1 MHELVE
7 AVDYLNL
14 VAFLAVSLAAVAQW
28 RRRRDRAS
36 FWAML
41 AFAALAV
48 VILVGR
54 FIPDESE
61 SLAIDILTR
70 VDIAVLLLFPYL
82 LYRFTTAFNPRDR
95 RVDAGLTALSVVMI
109 TWTFALPTFPESGEP
124 RPASF
129 IAYLVGF
136 LLHWTLLS
144 VISSVRLWRA
154 GRGQPNLARR
164 RMRLLASASA
174 LLTAALFVA
183 ALATE
188 PDSALAAAGG
198 LLALVSSIGFYLGLA
213 PPQLIRLLW
222 RRPEQRRLQEAIQG
236 LMTIVKSREEVV
248 EFVLAPM
255 ADIVGARAVAIRD
268 SDGAVLGAYNV
279 SESIVERLQE
289 GGPPPPLDSEHILEL
304 EMPDGSLVVWTT
316 PYAPFFG
323 DEELQLLRTL
333 GALTAVAL
341 DRVRLFEQEY
351 LARLALEQADELKTN
366 FVALAA
372 HELRT
377 PVAAIHGFVQTL
389 NRLGER
395 LDETRQT
402 ELLQTLERQTER
414 MSALVEQ
421 LLDLSRLD
429 AEAVDIV
436 PLRFRVADRVDELT
450 RISAGPE
457 AKVDIEIP
465 VELELDADP
474 TAFDRIVGNLIT
486 NAVRYGEPPVVVRAQ
501 QNDRHFR
508 LIVEDHGHGVPSEFV
523 PELFERFR
531 RSPGSRERTQGTGLG
546 LAIARSFARAH
557 GGDLLY
563 EDAAPHGA
571 RFQLVLPTEAR

>member
-14 VAFLAVSLAAVAQW
+14 VAFLAVSLAAVVQW
-28 RRRRDRAS
+28 WRRRDRAS

-41 AFAALAV
+41 AFAALAIV
-48 VILVGR
+48 VVAAR
-54 FIPDESE
+54 FIPEDGETR
-61 SLAIDILTR
+61 ATDILTR
-70 VDIAVLLLFPYL
+70 LDVALLLLFPYL
-82 LYRFTTAFNPRDR
+82 LYRFTTAFNPRDWR
-95 RVDAGLTALSVVMI
+95 IDAGLTVLSVIMI
-109 TWTFALPTFPESGEP
+109 AWTFALPDFPASGEP

-154 GRGQPNLARR
+154 GRGQPNLAKR

-183 ALATE
+183 ALSTDE
-188 PDSALAAAGG
+188 DSALAAAGG
-198 LLALVSSIGFYLGLA
+198 LLTLVSSVGFYLGLA
-213 PPQLIRLLW
+213 PPQLVRLMW
-222 RRPEQRRLQEAIQG
+222 RRPEQRRLQEAIQE
-236 LMTIVKSREEVV
+236 LMTIAKSREEIVQR
-248 EFVLAPM
+248 VLAPM

-268 SDGAVLGAYNV
+268 SSGAVLGTYNV
-279 SESIVERLQE
+279 PEDLLETLEQ
-289 GGPPPPLDSEHILEL
+289 GGSLPALDSERVLEFD
-304 EMPDGSLVVWTT
+304 MPDGSLVIWTT

-323 DEELQLLRTL
+323 DEELALLRTL
-333 GALTAVAL
+333 GVLTAVAL
-341 DRVRLFEQEY
+341 DRVRLFEQEHV
-351 LARLALEQADELKTN
+351 ARLALEQADELKTN

-389 NRLGER
+389 NRLGDR
-395 LDETRQT
+395 LDQTRQE
-402 ELLQTLERQTER
+402 ELLHALERQTER

-429 AEAVDIV
+429 AEAVEIV
-436 PLRFRVADRVDELT
+436 PARFQVATRVDELT
-450 RISAGPE
+450 RIAAGPD
-457 AKVDIEIP
+457 AKIDIEIP
-465 VELELDADP
+465 AELELDADP
-474 TAFDRIVGNLIT
+474 TAFDRIVGNLIA

-508 LIVEDHGHGVPSEFV
+508 LIVEDHGHGVPSDFV

-531 RSPGSRERTQGTGLG
+531 RSPGSREHSQGTGLG

-571 RFQLVLPTEAR
+571 RFQLVLPT

>member
-14 VAFLAVSLAAVAQW
+14 VAFLAVSLAAVVQW
-28 RRRRDRAS
+28 WRRRDRAS

-41 AFAALAV
+41 AFGALALV
-48 VILVGR
+48 VVVSR
-54 FIPDESE
+54 FIPERSE
-61 SLAIDILTR
+61 TLAVDILTR

-95 RVDAGLTALSVVMI
+95 RVDAGLTALSLGMI
-109 TWTFALPTFPESGEP
+109 TWTFLLPDFPESGEP

-129 IAYLVGF
+129 IAYLAGF
-136 LLHWTLLS
+136 LVHWTLLS
-144 VISSVRLWRA
+144 VISSLRLWRA
-154 GRGQPNLARR
+154 GRGQPSLARR
-164 RMRLLASASA
+164 RMRLLATASA

-183 ALATE
+183 VLARE
-188 PDSALAAAGG
+188 PDSAFAATGG
-198 LLALVSSIGFYLGLA
+198 LLAFVSSIGFYLGLA
-213 PPQLIRLLW
+213 PPQLVRLLW

-236 LMTIVKSREEVV
+236 LMTIAKNRREVV
-248 EFVLAPM
+248 ERVLAPM

-268 SDGAVLGAYNV
+268 SDGAVLGAHNLPDSLV
-279 SESIVERLQE
+279 NELQE
-289 GGPPPPLDSEHILEL
+289 GGPPRTLDSEHVLEL
-304 EMPDGSLVVWTT
+304 EMPDGSLVVWTN

-323 DEELQLLRTL
+323 DEELELLRTL

-341 DRVRLFEQEY
+341 DRVRLFEQEH

-395 LDETRQT
+395 LDATRQG
-402 ELLQTLERQTER
+402 ELLQALERQTER

-436 PLRFRVADRVDELT
+436 PARFHVAARVDELT
-450 RISAGPE
+450 RIAAGPQVE
-457 AKVDIEIP
+457 VDIEIP
-465 VELELDADP
+465 AELELEADP

-501 QNDRHFR
+501 QSDRHFR
-508 LIVEDHGHGVPSEFV
+508 LIVEDHGNGVPSEFV
-523 PELFERFR
+523 PQLFERFR

-571 RFQLVLPTEAR
+571 RFQLVLPT

>member
-7 AVDYLNL
+7 AVDYVNL
-14 VAFLAVSLAAVAQW
+14 VAFLAVSLAAVMQW
-28 RRRRDRAS
+28 RRRRDRTS

-48 VILVGR
+48 VIVVGR
-54 FIPDESE
+54 FIPEESE
-61 SLAIDILTR
+61 SLAIDLLTR
-70 VDIAVLLLFPYL
+70 FDIAVLLLFPYL

-109 TWTFALPTFPESGEP
+109 TWTFVLPDFPGSGEP

-136 LLHWTLLS
+136 LVHWTLLS

-154 GRGQPNLARR
+154 GRGQPNLAKR

-174 LLTAALFVA
+174 LLTAALFVG
-183 ALATE
+183 ALATQE
-188 PDSALAAAGG
+188 DSPVAAAGG

-213 PPQLIRLLW
+213 PPLLIRLLW
-222 RRPEQRRLQEAIQG
+222 RLPEQRRLQEAIQG
-236 LMTIVKSREEVV
+236 LMTIAKNRGEVV
-248 EFVLAPM
+248 ERVLAPM
-255 ADIVGARAVAIRD
+255 ADIVGARAVAVRD
-268 SDGAVLGAYNV
+268 SSGAVLGAYNV
-279 SESIVERLQE
+279 PERFVEILQA
-289 GGPPPPLDSEHILEL
+289 GGPPPALDSEHVLEV
-304 EMPDGSLVVWTT
+304 EMPDGSLVVWTN

-323 DEELQLLRTL
+323 EEELQLLRTL
-333 GALTAVAL
+333 GVLTAVAL
-341 DRVRLFEQEY
+341 DRVRLFEQEH
-351 LARLALEQADELKTN
+351 LTRVALERADELKTN
-366 FVALAA
+366 FVSLAA

-377 PVAAIHGFVQTL
+377 PVASIHGFVQTL
-389 NRLGER
+389 NRLGDR
-395 LDETRQT
+395 LDATRQE
-402 ELLQTLERQTER
+402 ELLQALEKQTER

-436 PLRFRVADRVDELT
+436 PARFRVAARVDELT

-457 AKVDIEIP
+457 TTVDIEIP
-465 VELELDADP
+465 AELELEADP

-531 RSPGSRERTQGTGLG
+531 RSPRSRELIQGTGLG

-571 RFQLVLPTEAR
+571 RFQLVLPT

>member
-14 VAFLAVSLAAVAQW
+14 VAFLAVSLAAVVQW
-28 RRRRDRAS
+28 WRRRDRAS

-48 VILVGR
+48 VFVAGR
-54 FIPDESE
+54 FIPERSDTR
-61 SLAIDILTR
+61 AIDILTR
-70 VDIAVLLLFPYL
+70 LDIAVLLLFPYL

-109 TWTFALPTFPESGEP
+109 TWTFVLPDFPESGEP

-136 LLHWTLLS
+136 LLHWSLLS

-154 GRGQPNLARR
+154 GRGQPNLSRR

-183 ALATE
+183 AFATE
-188 PDSALAAAGG
+188 EDSPLAAAGG
-198 LLALVSSIGFYLGLA
+198 LLALVSSLGFYLGLA
-213 PPQLIRLLW
+213 PPQLVRLLW

-236 LMTIVKSREEVV
+236 LMTIAKSRREVV
-248 EFVLAPM
+248 ERVLAPM
-255 ADIVGARAVAIRD
+255 ADIVGAQAVAIRD

-279 SESIVERLQE
+279 PESLVHALQE
-289 GGPPPPLDSEHILEL
+289 GGAPSALASGHVLEL
-304 EMPDGSLVVWTT
+304 DMPDGSLVIWTN

-323 DEELQLLRTL
+323 DEELELLRTL
-333 GALTAVAL
+333 GALTAIAL
-341 DRVRLFEQEY
+341 DRVRLFEQEQA
-351 LARLALEQADELKTN
+351 ARLALEQADELKTN

-395 LDETRQT
+395 LDETRQG
-402 ELLQTLERQTER
+402 ELLQTLEGQTER

-436 PLRFRVADRVDELT
+436 PARFLVAARVDELT
-450 RISAGPE
+450 RISAGPD

-465 VELELDADP
+465 AELELEADP

-531 RSPGSRERTQGTGLG
+531 RSPGSRERAQGTGLG

-571 RFQLVLPTEAR
+571 RFQLVLPS

>member
-14 VAFLAVSLAAVAQW
+14 VAFLAVSLAAVVQWW
-28 RRRRDRAS
+28 RRRDQAS

-48 VILVGR
+48 VIVVGR
-54 FIPDESE
+54 FIPEESR

-95 RVDAGLTALSVVMI
+95 RVDAALTALSVVMI
-109 TWTFALPTFPESGEP
+109 TWTFVLPDFPEEGEP

-129 IAYLVGF
+129 IAYLAGF
-136 LLHWTLLS
+136 LVHWTLLS
-144 VISSVRLWRA
+144 VISSLRLWRA
-154 GRGQPNLARR
+154 GRGQPNLAKR

-174 LLTAALFVA
+174 VLTAALFVA
-183 ALATE
+183 TLATE
-188 PDSALAAAGG
+188 PDSAPAAAGG
-198 LLALVSSIGFYLGLA
+198 LLAFVSSIGFYLGLA
-213 PPQLIRLLW
+213 PPQIVRLLW

-236 LMTIVKSREEVV
+236 LMTIAKNREEVV
-248 EFVLAPM
+248 ARVLAPM

-268 SDGAVLGAYNV
+268 SDGAVLGAYNIP
-279 SESIVERLQE
+279 ESLVEKLQE
-289 GGPPPPLDSEHILEL
+289 GGPPPQLDSEHVLEI

-341 DRVRLFEQEY
+341 DRVRLFEQER
-351 LARLALEQADELKTN
+351 LARLALEQAAELKTN

-395 LDETRQT
+395 LDETRQG
-402 ELLQTLERQTER
+402 ELLQALERQTER

-429 AEAVDIV
+429 AEAIDII
-436 PLRFRVADRVDELT
+436 PTRFRVADRVDELT

-457 AKVDIEIP
+457 ANVDIEIP
-465 VELELDADP
+465 DELELEADP

-501 QNDRHFR
+501 QSDRHFR

-571 RFQLVLPTEAR
+571 RFQLVLPA

>member
-1 MHELVE
+1 
-7 AVDYLNL
+7 
-14 VAFLAVSLAAVAQW
+14 
-28 RRRRDRAS
+28 
-36 FWAML
+36 
-41 AFAALAV
+41 
-48 VILVGR
+48 
-54 FIPDESE
+54 
-61 SLAIDILTR
+61 
-70 VDIAVLLLFPYL
+70 
-82 LYRFTTAFNPRDR
+82 
-95 RVDAGLTALSVVMI
+95 
-109 TWTFALPTFPESGEP
+109 
-124 RPASF
+124 
-129 IAYLVGF
+129 
-136 LLHWTLLS
+136 
-144 VISSVRLWRA
+144 
-154 GRGQPNLARR
+154 
-164 RMRLLASASA
+164 
-174 LLTAALFVA
+174 
-183 ALATE
+183 
-188 PDSALAAAGG
+188 
-198 LLALVSSIGFYLGLA
+198 
-213 PPQLIRLLW
+213 
-222 RRPEQRRLQEAIQG
+222 
-236 LMTIVKSREEVV
+236 
-248 EFVLAPM
+248 
-255 ADIVGARAVAIRD
+255 
-268 SDGAVLGAYNV
+268 VLGAYN
-279 SESIVERLQE
+279 IPGGLVEKLQE
-289 GGPPPPLDSEHILEL
+289 GGPPPQLDSEHVLEI

-341 DRVRLFEQEY
+341 DRVRLFEQER
-351 LARLALEQADELKTN
+351 LARLALEQAAELKTN

-395 LDETRQT
+395 LDETRQG
-402 ELLQTLERQTER
+402 ELLQALERQTER

-429 AEAVDIV
+429 AEAIDII
-436 PLRFRVADRVDELT
+436 PTRFRVADRVDELT

-457 AKVDIEIP
+457 ANVDIEIP
-465 VELELDADP
+465 DELELEADP

-501 QNDRHFR
+501 QSDRHFR

-571 RFQLVLPTEAR
+571 RFQLVLPA

>member
-14 VAFLAVSLAAVAQW
+14 VAFLAVSLAAVVQW
-28 RRRRDRAS
+28 WRRRDRAS
-36 FWAML
+36 FWALL

-48 VILVGR
+48 VVVLGR
-54 FIPDESE
+54 FIPEDSE
-61 SLAIDILTR
+61 TLAIDILTR
-70 VDIAVLLLFPYL
+70 FDVAVLLLFPYL

-95 RVDAGLTALSVVMI
+95 RVDAGLTVLSVIMI
-109 TWTFALPTFPESGEP
+109 TWTFALPDFPSSGEP

-154 GRGQPNLARR
+154 GRGQPNLAKR

-188 PDSALAAAGG
+188 GDSPLAAAGG
-198 LLALVSSIGFYLGLA
+198 LLAFVSSIGFYLGLA
-213 PPQLIRLLW
+213 PPLLIRLLW
-222 RRPEQRRLQEAIQG
+222 RRPEQRRVQEAIQG
-236 LMTIVKSREEVV
+236 LMTIAKSRGEVV
-248 EFVLAPM
+248 ERVLAPM

-268 SDGAVLGAYNV
+268 SAGAVLGAYNV
-279 SESIVERLQE
+279 PEGLFERLQE
-289 GGPPPPLDSEHILEL
+289 GGPPPALDSEHVLEL
-304 EMPDGSLVVWTT
+304 DMPDGSLVVWTN

-323 DEELQLLRTL
+323 DEELELLRTL
-333 GALTAVAL
+333 GALTALAL
-341 DRVRLFEQEY
+341 DRVRLFEQEQV
-351 LARLALEQADELKTN
+351 ARLALERADELKTN

-395 LDETRQT
+395 LDETRQG
-402 ELLQTLERQTER
+402 ELLHALERQTER

-436 PLRFRVADRVDELT
+436 PARFRVAARVDELT

-457 AKVDIEIP
+457 AKIDIEIP
-465 VELELDADP
+465 AELELEADP

-571 RFQLVLPTEAR
+571 RFQLVLPT

>member
-14 VAFLAVSLAAVAQW
+14 VAFLAVSLAAVVQW
-28 RRRRDRAS
+28 WRRRDRAS

-41 AFAALAV
+41 AFAALAMVIV
-48 VILVGR
+48 VAR
-54 FIPDESE
+54 FIPEESG

-95 RVDAGLTALSVVMI
+95 RVDAFLTALSVVMI
-109 TWTFALPTFPESGEP
+109 TWTFVLPDFPEEGEP

-129 IAYLVGF
+129 IAYLAGF
-136 LLHWTLLS
+136 LVHWTLLS
-144 VISSVRLWRA
+144 VISSLRLWRA
-154 GRGQPNLARR
+154 GRGQPNLAKR

-174 LLTAALFVA
+174 VLTAALFVA
-183 ALATE
+183 TLATE

-213 PPQLIRLLW
+213 PPQIVRLLW

-236 LMTIVKSREEVV
+236 LMTIAKNREEVV
-248 EFVLAPM
+248 ARVLAPM

-268 SDGAVLGAYNV
+268 SDGAVLGADNIPD
-279 SESIVERLQE
+279 SLVEKLQE
-289 GGPPPPLDSEHILEL
+289 GGPPPQLDSEHVLEI

-341 DRVRLFEQEY
+341 DRVRLFEQERF
-351 LARLALEQADELKTN
+351 ARLALEQADELKTN

-402 ELLQTLERQTER
+402 ELLQALERQTER

-429 AEAVDIV
+429 AEAIDII
-436 PLRFRVADRVDELT
+436 PTRFRVADRVDELR

-465 VELELDADP
+465 DELELEADP

-571 RFQLVLPTEAR
+571 RFQLVLPT

>member
-7 AVDYLNL
+7 AVDYVNL
-14 VAFLAVSLAAVAQW
+14 VAFLAVSLAAVVQW
-28 RRRRDRAS
+28 WRRRDRAS

-48 VILVGR
+48 VVILGR
-54 FIPDESE
+54 FIPEDSE
-61 SLAIDILTR
+61 ALAIDILTR
-70 VDIAVLLLFPYL
+70 FDIAVLLLFPYL

-109 TWTFALPTFPESGEP
+109 TWTFALPDFPASGEP

-183 ALATE
+183 VLASE
-188 PDSALAAAGG
+188 EDSPLAAAGG

-213 PPQLIRLLW
+213 PPLLIRLLW
-222 RRPEQRRLQEAIQG
+222 RRPEQRRLQGAIQG
-236 LMTIVKSREEVV
+236 LMTVAKSRGEVI
-248 EFVLAPM
+248 ERVLAPM
-255 ADIVGARAVAIRD
+255 ADIVGARAVAVRD
-268 SDGAVLGAYNV
+268 SSGAVLGAYNV
-279 SESIVERLQE
+279 PERFVETLQA
-289 GGPPPPLDSEHILEL
+289 GGPPPALDSEHVLEVQL
-304 EMPDGSLVVWTT
+304 PDGSLVVWTT

-333 GALTAVAL
+333 GVLTAVAL
-341 DRVRLFEQEY
+341 DRVRLFEQEH
-351 LARLALEQADELKTN
+351 LARVALEQADELKTN

-377 PVAAIHGFVQTL
+377 PVASIHGFVQTL
-389 NRLGER
+389 NRLGDR
-395 LDETRQT
+395 LDATRQE
-402 ELLQTLERQTER
+402 ELLQALEKQTER

-436 PLRFRVADRVDELT
+436 PARFRVAARVDELT

-457 AKVDIEIP
+457 ATVDIEIP
-465 VELELDADP
+465 AELELEADP

-486 NAVRYGEPPVVVRAQ
+486 NAVRYGEPPIVVRAQ

-508 LIVEDHGHGVPSEFV
+508 LTVEDHGHGVPSEFV

-531 RSPGSRERTQGTGLG
+531 RSPGSREHIQGSGLG
-546 LAIARSFARAH
+546 LAIARSFAQAH

-563 EDAAPHGA
+563 EDAVPHGA
-571 RFQLVLPTEAR
+571 RFHLVLPT

>member
-7 AVDYLNL
+7 AVDYLIL
-14 VAFLAVSLAAVAQW
+14 VAFLAVSLAAVVQW
-28 RRRRDRAS
+28 WRRRDRAS

-48 VILVGR
+48 VIVFSR
-54 FIPDESE
+54 FLPEGSE
-61 SLAIDILTR
+61 SLAIEILR
-70 VDIAVLLLFPYL
+70 RFDLAVLLLFPYL
-82 LYRFTTAFNPRDR
+82 LYRFTTALNPRDR
-95 RVDAGLTALSVVMI
+95 RVDAGLTALSVIMI
-109 TWTFALPTFPESGEP
+109 TWTFALPDFPESGEP

-136 LLHWTLLS
+136 LVHWTLLS

-154 GRGQPNLARR
+154 GRGQPNLAKR

-183 ALATE
+183 VLAADE
-188 PDSALAAAGG
+188 DSALGAAGG
-198 LLALVSSIGFYLGLA
+198 LLAFVSSIGFYLGLA
-213 PPQLIRLLW
+213 PPLLVRLLW
-222 RRPEQRRLQEAIQG
+222 RRPEQRRLQAAIQS
-236 LMTIVKSREEVV
+236 LMTIAKSRAEVV
-248 EFVLAPM
+248 ERVLAPM
-255 ADIVGARAVAIRD
+255 ADIVGARAVAILD
-268 SDGAVLGAYNV
+268 SSGTVLGAYNLP
-279 SESIVERLQE
+279 ERLVETLQA
-289 GGPPPPLDSEHILEL
+289 GGSPPVLDSEQVLEV
-304 EMPDGSLVVWTT
+304 EMPDGSLLVWTT

-323 DEELQLLRTL
+323 EEELQLLRTL
-333 GALTAVAL
+333 GVLTAVAL
-341 DRVRLFEQEY
+341 DRVRLFEQEHV
-351 LARLALEQADELKTN
+351 ARLALEQADELKTN
-366 FVALAA
+366 FIALAA

-389 NRLGER
+389 NRLGDR
-395 LDETRQT
+395 LDETRQG
-402 ELLQTLERQTER
+402 ELLQALEKQTER

-436 PLRFRVADRVDELT
+436 PSRFRVAARVDELT

-457 AKVDIEIP
+457 ATVAIEIP
-465 VELELDADP
+465 AELELEADP

-531 RSPGSRERTQGTGLG
+531 RSPGSRERIQGTGLG

-571 RFQLVLPTEAR
+571 RFQLVLPT

>member
-14 VAFLAVSLAAVAQW
+14 VAFLAVSLAAVVQW
-28 RRRRDRAS
+28 WRRRDRAS

-41 AFAALAV
+41 AFAALAIAV
-48 VILVGR
+48 VVGR
-54 FIPDESE
+54 FIPEDGETR
-61 SLAIDILTR
+61 AIDIITR
-70 VDIAVLLLFPYL
+70 LDIALLLLFPYL

-95 RVDAGLTALSVVMI
+95 RIDAGLTVLSVIMI
-109 TWTFALPTFPESGEP
+109 AWTFALPDFPASGEP

-154 GRGQPNLARR
+154 GRGQPNLAKR

-183 ALATE
+183 ALGTE
-188 PDSALAAAGG
+188 EDSALAAVGG
-198 LLALVSSIGFYLGLA
+198 LLTLVSSVGFYLGLA

-222 RRPEQRRLQEAIQG
+222 RRPEQRRLQEAIQE
-236 LMTIVKSREEVV
+236 LMTIAKSREEIVQR
-248 EFVLAPM
+248 VLAPM

-268 SDGAVLGAYNV
+268 SSGAVLGTYNV
-279 SESIVERLQE
+279 PEDLLETLEQ
-289 GGPPPPLDSEHILEL
+289 GGSLPALDSERVLEL
-304 EMPDGSLVVWTT
+304 DMPDGSLVIWTT

-323 DEELQLLRTL
+323 DEELALLRTL
-333 GALTAVAL
+333 GVLTAVAL
-341 DRVRLFEQEY
+341 DRVRLFEQEHV
-351 LARLALEQADELKTN
+351 ARVALEQADELKTN

-389 NRLGER
+389 NRLSDR
-395 LDETRQT
+395 LDQTRQE
-402 ELLQTLERQTER
+402 ELLQALERQTER

-429 AEAVDIV
+429 AEAVEIV
-436 PLRFRVADRVDELT
+436 PARFQVATRVDELT
-450 RISAGPE
+450 RIAAGPD
-457 AKVDIEIP
+457 ANIDIEIP
-465 VELELDADP
+465 AELELDADP
-474 TAFDRIVGNLIT
+474 TAFDRIVGNLIA
-486 NAVRYGEPPVVVRAQ
+486 NAVRYGEPPVIVRAQ

-508 LIVEDHGHGVPSEFV
+508 LIVEDHGHGVPSDFV

-531 RSPGSRERTQGTGLG
+531 RSPGSREHSQGTGLG
-546 LAIARSFARAH
+546 LAIARSFAQAH

-571 RFQLVLPTEAR
+571 RFQLVLPT

>member
-14 VAFLAVSLAAVAQW
+14 VAFLAVSLAAVVQW
-28 RRRRDRAS
+28 WRRRDRAS

-41 AFAALAV
+41 AFAALAIV
-48 VILVGR
+48 VVVAR
-54 FIPDESE
+54 FIPEDGETR
-61 SLAIDILTR
+61 ATDILTR
-70 VDIAVLLLFPYL
+70 LDVALLLLFPYL

-95 RVDAGLTALSVVMI
+95 RIDAGLTVLSVIMI
-109 TWTFALPTFPESGEP
+109 AWTFALPDFPASGEP

-154 GRGQPNLARR
+154 GRGQPNLAKR

-183 ALATE
+183 ALSTDE
-188 PDSALAAAGG
+188 DSALAAAGG
-198 LLALVSSIGFYLGLA
+198 LLTLVSSVGFYLGLA
-213 PPQLIRLLW
+213 PPQLVRLMW
-222 RRPEQRRLQEAIQG
+222 RRPEQRRLQEAIQE
-236 LMTIVKSREEVV
+236 LMTIAKSREEIVQR
-248 EFVLAPM
+248 VLAPM

-268 SDGAVLGAYNV
+268 SSGAVLGTYNV
-279 SESIVERLQE
+279 PEDLLETLEQ
-289 GGPPPPLDSEHILEL
+289 GGSLPALDSERVLEFD
-304 EMPDGSLVVWTT
+304 MPDGSLVIWTT

-323 DEELQLLRTL
+323 DEELALLRTL
-333 GALTAVAL
+333 GVLTAVAL
-341 DRVRLFEQEY
+341 DRVRLFEQEHV
-351 LARLALEQADELKTN
+351 ARLALEQADELKTN

-389 NRLGER
+389 NRLGDR
-395 LDETRQT
+395 LDQTRQE
-402 ELLQTLERQTER
+402 ELLHALERQTER

-429 AEAVDIV
+429 AEAVEIV
-436 PLRFRVADRVDELT
+436 PARFQVATRVDELT
-450 RISAGPE
+450 RIAAGPD
-457 AKVDIEIP
+457 ATIDIEIP
-465 VELELDADP
+465 AELELDADP
-474 TAFDRIVGNLIT
+474 TAFDRIVGNLIA

-508 LIVEDHGHGVPSEFV
+508 LIVEDHGHGVPSDFV

-531 RSPGSRERTQGTGLG
+531 RSPGSREHSQGTGLG

-571 RFQLVLPTEAR
+571 RFQLVLPT

>member
-7 AVDYLNL
+7 AVDYVNL
-14 VAFLAVSLAAVAQW
+14 VAFLAVSLAAVVQWW
-28 RRRRDRAS
+28 RRRGRAS

-41 AFAALAV
+41 AFVALAI
-48 VILVGR
+48 VIVLGR
-54 FIPDESE
+54 LLPEDSE
-61 SLAIDILTR
+61 ALAIDILTR
-70 VDIAVLLLFPYL
+70 FDIAVLLLFPYL

-95 RVDAGLTALSVVMI
+95 RVDAGLTALSVIMI
-109 TWTFALPTFPESGEP
+109 TWTFVLPDFPESGEP

-129 IAYLVGF
+129 IAYLGGF

-154 GRGQPNLARR
+154 GRGQPNLAKR

-174 LLTAALFVA
+174 LLTAALFIA

-188 PDSALAAAGG
+188 DDSPLAAAGG
-198 LLALVSSIGFYLGLA
+198 LLVLVSSIGFYLGLA
-213 PPQLIRLLW
+213 PPLLIRLLW

-236 LMTIVKSREEVV
+236 LMTIAKSRGEIIER
-248 EFVLAPM
+248 VLAPM
-255 ADIVGARAVAIRD
+255 ADIVGARALAVRD
-268 SDGAVLGAYNV
+268 SAGAVLGAYNV
-279 SESIVERLQE
+279 PERVVETLQA
-289 GGPPPPLDSEHILEL
+289 GGPPPAFDSEHVLEV
-304 EMPDGSLVVWTT
+304 EMPDGSLVIWTT

-333 GALTAVAL
+333 GVLTAVAL

-351 LARLALEQADELKTN
+351 LARVALEQADELKTN

-377 PVAAIHGFVQTL
+377 PVAAIHGVVQTL
-389 NRLGER
+389 NRLGDR
-395 LDETRQT
+395 LDQARQG
-402 ELLQTLERQTER
+402 ELLQALEKQTEK

-436 PLRFRVADRVDELT
+436 PARFRVAARVDELT
-450 RISAGPE
+450 RISAGAE
-457 AKVDIEIP
+457 ATVDIEIP
-465 VELELDADP
+465 AELELEADP

-486 NAVRYGEPPVVVRAQ
+486 NAVRYGDPPVVVRAQ
-501 QNDRHFR
+501 QYDRHFR
-508 LIVEDHGHGVPSEFV
+508 LIVEDRGHGVPSEFV

-531 RSPGSRERTQGTGLG
+531 RSPGSRERIQGTGLG

-563 EDAAPHGA
+563 EDATPHGA
-571 RFQLVLPTEAR
+571 RFQLVLPT

>member
-14 VAFLAVSLAAVAQW
+14 VAFLAVSLAAVVQWW
-28 RRRRDRAS
+28 RRRDQAS

-48 VILVGR
+48 VIVVGR

-61 SLAIDILTR
+61 SQAIDVLTR
-70 VDIAVLLLFPYL
+70 VDLAVLLLFPYL

-109 TWTFALPTFPESGEP
+109 AWTFALPTFPEEGEP

-136 LLHWTLLS
+136 LFHWTLLS
-144 VISSVRLWRA
+144 VISSLRLWRA

-188 PDSALAAAGG
+188 PDSALGAAGG

-213 PPQLIRLLW
+213 PPQLVRLLW

-236 LMTIVKSREEVV
+236 LMTIAKSREEVV
-248 EFVLAPM
+248 ERVLAPM

-279 SESIVERLQE
+279 SESVVDKLQE
-289 GGPPPPLDSEHILEL
+289 GGPPLPLDREHVLEL

-341 DRVRLFEQEY
+341 DRAQLVEQEH

-366 FVALAA
+366 FVSLAA

-389 NRLGER
+389 NRLR

-429 AEAVDIV
+429 AEAVNIV

-465 VELELDADP
+465 VDLELDADP

-486 NAVRYGEPPVVVRAQ
+486 NAMRYGE
-501 QNDRHFR
+501 
-508 LIVEDHGHGVPSEFV
+508 
-523 PELFERFR
+523 
-531 RSPGSRERTQGTGLG
+531 
-546 LAIARSFARAH
+546 
-557 GGDLLY
+557 
-563 EDAAPHGA
+563 
-571 RFQLVLPTEAR
+571 

>member
-14 VAFLAVSLAAVAQW
+14 VAFLAVSLAAVVHW
-28 RRRRDRAS
+28 WRRRDRAS

-41 AFAALAV
+41 AFAALAM
-48 VILVGR
+48 VIVFSRLVSE
-54 FIPDESE
+54 ESE
-61 SLAIDILTR
+61 TLAIDILTR
-70 VDIAVLLLFPYL
+70 FEIAVFLLFPYL

-95 RVDAGLTALSVVMI
+95 RIDAGLTALSVIMI
-109 TWTFALPTFPESGEP
+109 TWTFALPDFPASGEP

-136 LLHWTLLS
+136 LVHWTLLS

-154 GRGQPNLARR
+154 GRGQPNLAKR

-183 ALATE
+183 VLAADE
-188 PDSALAAAGG
+188 DSALAAAGG
-198 LLALVSSIGFYLGLA
+198 LLAFASSIGFYLGLA
-213 PPQLIRLLW
+213 PPLLIRLLW
-222 RRPEQRRLQEAIQG
+222 RRPEQRRVQAAIQS
-236 LMTIVKSREEVV
+236 LMTIAKSRTEVV
-248 EFVLAPM
+248 ERVLAPM

-279 SESIVERLQE
+279 PESLVEKLQE
-289 GGPPPPLDSEHILEL
+289 GGPPPRVDSEHVLEL
-304 EMPDGSLVVWTT
+304 EMPDGSLLVWTT

-333 GALTAVAL
+333 GALTAIAL
-341 DRVRLFEQEY
+341 DRVRLFEQEH

-366 FVALAA
+366 FIALAA

-377 PVAAIHGFVQTL
+377 PVASIHGFVQTL
-389 NRLGER
+389 NRLGDR
-395 LDETRQT
+395 LDETRQR
-402 ELLQTLERQTER
+402 ELRLALERQTER

-436 PLRFRVADRVDELT
+436 PARFHVATRVDELT

-457 AKVDIEIP
+457 AKIDIDIP
-465 VELELDADP
+465 AELELEADP

-486 NAVRYGEPPVVVRAQ
+486 NAVRYGEPPFVVRAQ

-531 RSPGSRERTQGTGLG
+531 RSPGSRERIQGTGLG

-571 RFQLVLPTEAR
+571 RFQLVLPT

>member
-48 VILVGR
+48 VIVVGR

-61 SLAIDILTR
+61 SLAIDALTR

-82 LYRFTTAFNPRDR
+82 LYRFTTAFNPHDR

-109 TWTFALPTFPESGEP
+109 TWTFVLPDFPESGEP

-129 IAYLVGF
+129 IAYLAGF

-144 VISSVRLWRA
+144 VISSLRLWRA

-213 PPQLIRLLW
+213 PPQLVRLLW

-236 LMTIVKSREEVV
+236 LMTIARNREEVV
-248 EFVLAPM
+248 GRVLAPM

-279 SESIVERLQE
+279 PEAFVEKLQE
-289 GGPPPPLDSEHILEL
+289 GGPAPSLDREHVLEL

-341 DRVRLFEQEY
+341 DRVRLFEQEQ

-395 LDETRQT
+395 LDQTRQT

-465 VELELDADP
+465 VDLELDADP

-501 QNDRHFR
+501 QSDRHFR

-531 RSPGSRERTQGTGLG
+531 RSPSSRERTQGTGLG

-571 RFQLVLPTEAR
+571 RFQLVLPTRLL

>member
-7 AVDYLNL
+7 AVDYVNL
-14 VAFLAVSLAAVAQW
+14 VAFLAVSLAAVVQWW
-28 RRRRDRAS
+28 RRRGRAS

-41 AFAALAV
+41 AFVALAI
-48 VILVGR
+48 VIVLGR
-54 FIPDESE
+54 LLPEDSE
-61 SLAIDILTR
+61 ALAIDILTR
-70 VDIAVLLLFPYL
+70 FDIAVLLLFPYL

-95 RVDAGLTALSVVMI
+95 RIDAGLTALSVIMI
-109 TWTFALPTFPESGEP
+109 TWTFVLPDFPESGEP

-129 IAYLVGF
+129 IAYLSGF

-154 GRGQPNLARR
+154 GRGQPNLAKR

-174 LLTAALFVA
+174 LLTAALFIA

-188 PDSALAAAGG
+188 DDSPLAAAGG
-198 LLALVSSIGFYLGLA
+198 LLVLVSSIGFYLGLA
-213 PPQLIRLLW
+213 PPLLIRLLW

-236 LMTIVKSREEVV
+236 LMTIAKSRGEIIER
-248 EFVLAPM
+248 VLAPM
-255 ADIVGARAVAIRD
+255 ADIVGARALAVRD
-268 SDGAVLGAYNV
+268 SAGAVLGAYNV
-279 SESIVERLQE
+279 PERVVETLQA
-289 GGPPPPLDSEHILEL
+289 GGPPPAFDSEHVLEV
-304 EMPDGSLVVWTT
+304 EMPDGSLVIWTT

-333 GALTAVAL
+333 GVLTAVAL

-351 LARLALEQADELKTN
+351 LARVALEQADELKTN

-377 PVAAIHGFVQTL
+377 PVAAIHGVVQTL
-389 NRLGER
+389 NRLGDR
-395 LDETRQT
+395 LDQARQG
-402 ELLQTLERQTER
+402 ELLQALEKQTEK

-436 PLRFRVADRVDELT
+436 PARFRVAARVDELT

-457 AKVDIEIP
+457 ATVDIEIP
-465 VELELDADP
+465 AELELEADP

-501 QNDRHFR
+501 QYDRHFR

-531 RSPGSRERTQGTGLG
+531 RSPGSRERIQGTGLG

-563 EDAAPHGA
+563 EDATPHGA
-571 RFQLVLPTEAR
+571 RFQLVLPT

>member
-7 AVDYLNL
+7 AVDYVNL
-14 VAFLAVSLAAVAQW
+14 VAFLAVSLAAVVQWW
-28 RRRRDRAS
+28 RRRGHAS

-41 AFAALAV
+41 AFVALAI
-48 VILVGR
+48 VIVLGR
-54 FIPDESE
+54 LLPEDSE
-61 SLAIDILTR
+61 ALAIDILTR
-70 VDIAVLLLFPYL
+70 FDIAVLLLFPYL

-95 RVDAGLTALSVVMI
+95 RVDAGLTALSVIMI
-109 TWTFALPTFPESGEP
+109 TWTFVLPDFPESGEP

-129 IAYLVGF
+129 IAYLGGF

-154 GRGQPNLARR
+154 GRGQPNLAKR

-174 LLTAALFVA
+174 LLTAALFIA

-188 PDSALAAAGG
+188 DDSPLAAAGG
-198 LLALVSSIGFYLGLA
+198 LLVLVSSIGFYLGLA
-213 PPQLIRLLW
+213 PPLLIRLLW

-236 LMTIVKSREEVV
+236 LMTIAKSRGEIIER
-248 EFVLAPM
+248 VLAPM
-255 ADIVGARAVAIRD
+255 ADIVGARALAVRD
-268 SDGAVLGAYNV
+268 SAGAVLGTYNV
-279 SESIVERLQE
+279 PERVVETLQA
-289 GGPPPPLDSEHILEL
+289 GGPPPAFDSEHVLEV
-304 EMPDGSLVVWTT
+304 EMPDGSLVIWTT

-333 GALTAVAL
+333 GVLTAVAL

-351 LARLALEQADELKTN
+351 LARVALEQADELKTN

-377 PVAAIHGFVQTL
+377 PVAAIHGVVQTL
-389 NRLGER
+389 NRLGDR
-395 LDETRQT
+395 LDQARQG
-402 ELLQTLERQTER
+402 ELLQALEKQTEK

-436 PLRFRVADRVDELT
+436 PARFRVAARVDELT

-457 AKVDIEIP
+457 ATVDIEIP
-465 VELELDADP
+465 AELELEADP

-486 NAVRYGEPPVVVRAQ
+486 NAVRYGDPPVVVRAQ
-501 QNDRHFR
+501 QYDRHFR
-508 LIVEDHGHGVPSEFV
+508 LIVEDRGHGVPSEFV

-531 RSPGSRERTQGTGLG
+531 RSPGSRERIQGTGLG

-563 EDAAPHGA
+563 EDATPHGA
-571 RFQLVLPTEAR
+571 RFQLVLPT

>member
-14 VAFLAVSLAAVAQW
+14 VAFLAVSLAAVVQW
-28 RRRRDRAS
+28 WRRRDRAS
-36 FWAML
+36 LWALL
-41 AFAALAV
+41 AFSALAV
-48 VILVGR
+48 VVVVGR
-54 FIPDESE
+54 FIPEDSE
-61 SLAIDILTR
+61 TLATDILTR
-70 VDIAVLLLFPYL
+70 FDIAVLLLFPYL

-95 RVDAGLTALSVVMI
+95 RVDAGLTVLSVIMV
-109 TWTFALPTFPESGEP
+109 TWTFVLPDFPASGEP

-154 GRGQPNLARR
+154 GRGQPNLAKR

-183 ALATE
+183 ALASE
-188 PDSALAAAGG
+188 EDSPLAAAGG

-236 LMTIVKSREEVV
+236 LMTIAKNRAEVV
-248 EFVLAPM
+248 ERVLVPM

-268 SDGAVLGAYNV
+268 SAGVVLGAYNV
-279 SESIVERLQE
+279 PEGTVKTLQE
-289 GGPPPPLDSEHILEL
+289 GGPPPSLDGEHVLEL
-304 EMPDGSLVVWTT
+304 DMPDGSLVVWTN

-323 DEELQLLRTL
+323 DEELELLRML
-333 GALTAVAL
+333 GALTAIAL
-341 DRVRLFEQEY
+341 DRVRLFEQEQ
-351 LARLALEQADELKTN
+351 LARLALERADELKTN

-395 LDETRQT
+395 LDETRQA
-402 ELLQTLERQTER
+402 ELLQALERQTVR
-414 MSALVEQ
+414 MRALVEQ

-436 PLRFRVADRVDELT
+436 PARFRVAARVDELT
-450 RISAGPE
+450 RISVGPE
-457 AKVDIEIP
+457 AKVDIDIP
-465 VELELDADP
+465 AELELEADP

-486 NAVRYGEPPVVVRAQ
+486 NAVRYGEPPVVVRAH
-501 QNDRHFR
+501 QNNRHFR

-531 RSPGSRERTQGTGLG
+531 RSPGSRERTEGTGLG

-563 EDAAPHGA
+563 EDAAP
-571 RFQLVLPTEAR
+571 

>member
-14 VAFLAVSLAAVAQW
+14 VAFLALSLAAAVQW
-28 RRRRDRAS
+28 WKRRDRAS
-36 FWAML
+36 FWALL
-41 AFAALAV
+41 AFAAIAV
-48 VILVGR
+48 VVVLGR
-54 FIPDESE
+54 FISE
-61 SLAIDILTR
+61 DSETLATDILTR
-70 VDIAVLLLFPYL
+70 FDIAVLLLFPYL

-95 RVDAGLTALSVVMI
+95 RVDAGLTVLSVIMI
-109 TWTFALPTFPESGEP
+109 TWTFALPDFPASGEP

-154 GRGQPNLARR
+154 GRGQPTLAKR

-183 ALATE
+183 ALASE
-188 PDSALAAAGG
+188 EDSPLAAAGG
-198 LLALVSSIGFYLGLA
+198 LLAFVSSIGFYLGLA

-236 LMTIVKSREEVV
+236 LMTIAKSRAEVV
-248 EFVLAPM
+248 ERVLAPM

-268 SDGAVLGAYNV
+268 SAGVVLGAYNV
-279 SESIVERLQE
+279 PEGTVKTLQE
-289 GGPPPPLDSEHILEL
+289 GGPPPSLDGEHVLEL
-304 EMPDGSLVVWTT
+304 DMPDGSLVVWTT

-323 DEELQLLRTL
+323 DEEFQLLRTL

-341 DRVRLFEQEY
+341 DRVRLFEQEQV
-351 LARLALEQADELKTN
+351 ARLALEQADELKTN

-377 PVAAIHGFVQTL
+377 PLAAIHGFVQTL

-395 LDETRQT
+395 LDETRQG
-402 ELLQTLERQTER
+402 ELLQALERQTER

-436 PLRFRVADRVDELT
+436 PARFRVAARVDELT
-450 RISAGPE
+450 RISAGAE
-457 AKVDIEIP
+457 AKVDIDIP
-465 VELELDADP
+465 AELELEADP

-508 LIVEDHGHGVPSEFV
+508 LIVEDHGHGVPIEFV

-571 RFQLVLPTEAR
+571 RFQLVLPT

>member
-7 AVDYLNL
+7 AVDYVNL
-14 VAFLAVSLAAVAQW
+14 VAFLAVSLAAVVQW
-28 RRRRDRAS
+28 WRRRDRAS

-48 VILVGR
+48 VVILGR
-54 FIPDESE
+54 FIPEDSE
-61 SLAIDILTR
+61 ALAIDILTR
-70 VDIAVLLLFPYL
+70 FDIAVLLLFPYL

-109 TWTFALPTFPESGEP
+109 TWTFALPDFPASGEP

-183 ALATE
+183 VLASE
-188 PDSALAAAGG
+188 EDSPLAAAGG

-213 PPQLIRLLW
+213 PPLLIRLLW
-222 RRPEQRRLQEAIQG
+222 RRPEQRRLQGAIQG
-236 LMTIVKSREEVV
+236 LMTVAKSRGEVI
-248 EFVLAPM
+248 ERVLAPM
-255 ADIVGARAVAIRD
+255 ADIVGARAVAVRD
-268 SDGAVLGAYNV
+268 SSGAVLGAYNV
-279 SESIVERLQE
+279 PERFVETLQA
-289 GGPPPPLDSEHILEL
+289 GGPPPALDSEHVLEVQL
-304 EMPDGSLVVWTT
+304 PDGSLVVWTT

-333 GALTAVAL
+333 GVLTAVAL
-341 DRVRLFEQEY
+341 DRVRLFEQEH
-351 LARLALEQADELKTN
+351 LARVALEQADELKTN

-377 PVAAIHGFVQTL
+377 PVASIHGFVQTL
-389 NRLGER
+389 NRLGDR
-395 LDETRQT
+395 LDATRQE
-402 ELLQTLERQTER
+402 ELLQALEKQTER

-436 PLRFRVADRVDELT
+436 PARFRVAARVDELT

-457 AKVDIEIP
+457 ATVDIEIP
-465 VELELDADP
+465 AELELEADP

-531 RSPGSRERTQGTGLG
+531 RSPGSREHIQGSGLG
-546 LAIARSFARAH
+546 LAIARSFAQAH

-563 EDAAPHGA
+563 EDAVPHGA
-571 RFQLVLPTEAR
+571 RFHLVLPT

>member
-1 MHELVE
+1 MHALVE

-14 VAFLAVSLAAVAQW
+14 VAFLAVSLAAVVQW
-28 RRRRDRAS
+28 WRRRDRAS

-41 AFAALAV
+41 AFAALAI
-48 VILVGR
+48 VIVVGR
-54 FIPDESE
+54 FLPEESE
-61 SLAIDILTR
+61 TLAVDILTR
-70 VDIAVLLLFPYL
+70 FDIALLLLFPYL

-95 RVDAGLTALSVVMI
+95 RVDAGLTALSVIMI
-109 TWTFALPTFPESGEP
+109 TWTFLLPDFPASGEP

-136 LLHWTLLS
+136 LVHWTLLS

-154 GRGQPNLARR
+154 GRGQPNLAKR

-174 LLTAALFVA
+174 LLTAALFAVV
-183 ALATE
+183 LGTE
-188 PDSALAAAGG
+188 DSALAAAGG

-213 PPQLIRLLW
+213 PPLLVRLLW

-236 LMTIVKSREEVV
+236 LMTIAKSRSEVV
-248 EFVLAPM
+248 ERVLAPM

-268 SDGAVLGAYNV
+268 SDGSVLGAYNV
-279 SESIVERLQE
+279 PEGILETLQE
-289 GGPPPPLDSEHILEL
+289 GGPPPALDSEHVLEL
-304 EMPDGSLVVWTT
+304 DMPDGSLVVWTN

-323 DEELQLLRTL
+323 DEELALVRTL

-341 DRVRLFEQEY
+341 DRVRLFEQEHV
-351 LARLALEQADELKTN
+351 ARLALEQADELKTN

-389 NRLGER
+389 NRLSDR
-395 LDETRQT
+395 LDKTRQD
-402 ELLQTLERQTER
+402 ELLQALERQTER
-414 MSALVEQ
+414 MSGLVEQ

-436 PLRFRVADRVDELT
+436 PARFHVATRVDELT
-450 RISAGPE
+450 RIAAGPE
-457 AKVDIEIP
+457 AKIDIEIP
-465 VELELDADP
+465 AELELDADP

-486 NAVRYGEPPVVVRAQ
+486 NAVRYGQPPVIVSAQ

-508 LIVEDHGHGVPSEFV
+508 LVVEDHGHGVPSEFV

-531 RSPGSRERTQGTGLG
+531 RSPGSRERTKGTGLG
-546 LAIARSFARAH
+546 LAIARSFAQAH

-571 RFQLVLPTEAR
+571 RFQLVLPT